1 MTVFALIPLE
11 AIFNEVKKLVE
22 MSFKEDDSNYF
33 ELPKNAG
40 FLLNYAGTSKQLTS
54 TLNLATNEDTQE
66 ALIIPFNFFWGV
78 GPATMWE
85 WIKNKMEK

>member
-11 AIFNEVKKLVE
+11 ANFNEVKTLVE
-22 MSFKEDDSNYF
+22 MSFKDDKSNYF
-33 ELPKNAG
+33 EIPKSAG

-54 TLNLATNEDTQE
+54 TLNLIKDGNTQE
-66 ALIIPFNFFWGV
+66 ALIIPFNFFGGV

-85 WIKNKMEK
+85 WVKNKMEK